1 MVTNTSSHLWVCLD
15 ALDQE
20 VASTSILELGVGFRL
35 ALTNRMK

>member
-1 MVTNTSSHLWVCLD
+1 MVTNTSSHLWVCLY

-20 VASTSILELGVGFRL
+20 VGPTSPLELGMGFGL